1 MDTLDYRSH
10 AADLESLSR
19 AGTDLLTADIIEN
32 HTFDELAIGDTAQI
46 VRTFTQDD
54 IELFAN
60 VSGDVNPSHLD
71 HAYADATKFHGVI
84 AHGMLGGSLFSTVL
98 GTMLPGAGT
107 VYLAQDLHFRRTV
120 KPGDTLTARVVVRE
134 THADSNRVV
143 LDCVCTNQNGKE
155 VTPVPPR
162 SSRPL
167 RKCAGAAWRC
177 PRYPW
182 SAMRPTTTCWPERTD
197 CRRCRPP
204 SSTPATRTAWAV
216 RWRRQRRDSSLPSW
230 SARKQKSGRP
240 RPRPG
245 FDLSG
250 IQILNTEHSHAA
262 AEVAVGL
269 ARDGK
274 VQALMKGSLHT
285 DELMHEVMRRDNRLR
300 TDRRISHAYVMLLAT
315 SERPLILSDCA
326 VNIAP
331 ELVDKVDIVQNAID
345 LAIALGIV
353 VPKVAVLA
361 AVETVTA
368 RMQSTIDAAALCK
381 MADRGQIRGGLLDGP
396 LAFDNAISADAARK
410 KGIVS
415 AVAGYPDILIVPNL
429 EAGNML
435 AKQMTFSGGADAAG
449 IVLGASVPIILTS
462 RADSIRTRLASCAVA
477 ALAAQAQ
484 VASPGIRQGFGS
496 ARRPRSAATAG
507 R

>member
-1 MDTLDYRSH
+1 MDTLDYRSR

-71 HAYADATKFHGVI
+71 HCLRRRDQIPRRHRPWHARRVAVFHG
-84 AHGMLGGSLFSTVL
+84 AGHDAAGGRHG
-98 GTMLPGAGT
+98 LPRPGPALPPSRQAG
-107 VYLAQDLHFRRTV
+107 R
-120 KPGDTLTARVVVRE
+120 
-134 THADSNRVV
+134 HAD
-143 LDCVCTNQNGKE
+143 GKGRGARDARRQQ
-155 VTPVPPR
+155 PRRARLRLHQPGRQGGHLPAPPR
-162 SSRPL
+162 SSRPP
-167 RKCAGAAWRC
+167 RKCVGGAWRC
-177 PRYPW
+177 PRYRW
-182 SAMRPTTTCWPERTD
+182 SAMRPTTNCWPERTD
-197 CRRCRPP
+197 WRRCRPP
-204 SSTPATRTAWAV
+204 SSIPATRTACAV
-216 RWRRQRRDSSLPSW
+216 QWRRQRRDSSLPILVGPE
-230 SARKQKSGRP
+230 AKIRAAAAEA
-240 RPRPG
+240 G

-250 IQILNTEHSHAA
+250 IPILNTEHSHAA

-410 KGIVS
+410 KGIIS

-477 ALAAQAQ
+477 ALAAQ
-484 VASPGIRQGFGS
+484 R
-496 ARRPRSAATAG
+496 AG
-507 R
+507 